1 MKIYIKTLT
10 GRTTTLVVQ
19 SSDTTDK
26 VKTKIQDKWGI
37 PTDQQRLIFC
47 GKQLEDALTLADY
60 SIQNESSLHLL
71 LRLRGMISTFTS
83 INTDDPLIAYLMLP
97 EERRVK
103 SPVPLQA
110 LRETAQQEGADPSEF
125 YLFERDCKVLH
136 EKHMRLLCR
145 FLDYMWEQQQPTPDE
160 IQSNVPASTTGRTD
174 LRLVLPDEMALKLLG
189 TLDRIF
195 SENSPYRA
203 LRVLENVHL
212 IHKGQSNWGSK
223 LALRMTR
230 GPTKKP
236 VFGSTAT
243 VDMLHAPVKLRST
256 RRRSMKGGGSCT
268 L

>member
-10 GRTTTLVVQ
+10 GKTITLVVEP
-19 SSDTTDK
+19 SDTIGN
-26 VKTKIQDKWGI
+26 VKTKIQRKERI
-37 PTDQQRLIFC
+37 PPYQQRLIF
-47 GKQLEDALTLADY
+47 GTKDLEDGHTLSDY
-60 SIQNESSLHLL
+60 NIQNESSVHLV
-71 LRLRGMISTFTS
+71 LRLKGMISTFTS
-83 INTDDPLIAYLMLP
+83 TNAEDPLIAYLMLP
-97 EERRVK
+97 EERRVQ

-110 LRETAQQEGADPSEF
+110 LLETAIKESADPSEF
-125 YLFERDCKVLH
+125 YVFERDCKVVH

-243 VDMLHAPVKLRST
+243 VDMLHVPVKLRST
-256 RRRSMKGGGSCT
+256 RRRSMKGVGSCT